1 MCTSTPDTPPP
12 PPPVYQA
19 PPPSQVAEKSV
30 NKTKTKKAKAKKGAS
45 ALRRPTQASPLGINQ
60 TGTGLNV

>member
-1 MCTSTPDTPPP
+1 MCFSSPKAPPT

-19 PPPSQVAEKSV
+19 PPPSEVAEKSV
-30 NKTKTKKAKAKKGAS
+30 TKTKGKKAEKKSGLAS
-45 ALRRPTQASPLGINQ
+45 LRRTPSPLGINQ

>member
-19 PPPSQVAEKSV
+19 PPPAQVAEKSINKRKV
-30 NKTKTKKAKAKKGAS
+30 KTKDKKGAS
-45 ALRRPTQASPLGINQ
+45 SLRRPTQASPLGINQ